1 MMTRQGDFLIYV
13 VEIYRSA
20 KNLSGK
26 EVSKLFTQ
34 YNVWDYIYSF
44 FEALHTTG
52 NEYIVEDI
60 DYYIESRK

>member
-1 MMTRQGDFLIYV
+1 MTRQGDFLIYV